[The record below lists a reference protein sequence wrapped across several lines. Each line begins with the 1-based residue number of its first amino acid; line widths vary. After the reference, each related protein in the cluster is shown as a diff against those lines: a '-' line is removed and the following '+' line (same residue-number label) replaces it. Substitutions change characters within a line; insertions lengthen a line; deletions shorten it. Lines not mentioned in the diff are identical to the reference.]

1 MEINS
6 FEDILRYCAEMKAK
20 IPDVMIEYE
29 VRKTGK
35 SKSDV
40 ISGVKKIL
48 DVMINSINYGL
59 NTEIKSPSGMIDS
72 FARKVWRSSTEVLS
86 SAFKKAI
93 ARAMAVSG
101 VNACMGRIAAAPT
114 AGSSGIMPAVITTMM
129 DEYGIDENKAIEGLL
144 VASAIGLLIV
154 KNASVAGSE
163 AGCMG
168 ETGSAAAMGAGAITY
183 LLGGDNEK
191 IGNAA
196 SIAIQGAMGLVC
208 DPIAGLVEVPCIFRN
223 AIGVAN
229 AFTSA
234 QIALSGVTSVVPLD
248 EAILAMNEVA
258 QLMSPRLKE
267 TAQGGIAN
275 TKTAREIQRRFLYGT
290 DTEKPS
296 K

>member
-6 FEDILRYCAEMKAK
+6 FEDILRYCDDLKAT
-20 IPDVMIEYE
+20 IPEVMIEYE

-35 SKSDV
+35 TREQV
-40 ISGVKKIL
+40 IDGVRKIL
-48 DVMINSINYGL
+48 NVMIESVKTGL
-59 NTEIKSPSGMIDS
+59 TRDVKSPSGLLNN
-72 FARKVWRSSTEVLS
+72 FAKKVFNAQINTLTVN
-86 SAFKKAI
+86 FKKAI
-93 ARAMAVSG
+93 ARAMAVSE

-129 DEYGIDENKAIEGLL
+129 EEHGINEDKAIEGLL

-168 ETGSAAAMGAGAITY
+168 ETGSAAAMGASAIVY
-183 LLGGDNEK
+183 LLGGNNKQIES
-191 IGNAA
+191 AA
-196 SIAIQGAMGLVC
+196 CFAIQGAMGLVC

-234 QIALSGVTSVVPLD
+234 QIALAGVESIVPLD
-248 EAILAMNEVA
+248 EVILAMNEVA
-258 QLMSPRLKE
+258 ELMSPRLKE
-267 TAQGGIAN
+267 TAQGGLAN
-275 TKTAREIQRRFLYGT
+275 TKTAREIQRKFLYQIDIG
-290 DTEKPS
+290 K
-296 K
+296 